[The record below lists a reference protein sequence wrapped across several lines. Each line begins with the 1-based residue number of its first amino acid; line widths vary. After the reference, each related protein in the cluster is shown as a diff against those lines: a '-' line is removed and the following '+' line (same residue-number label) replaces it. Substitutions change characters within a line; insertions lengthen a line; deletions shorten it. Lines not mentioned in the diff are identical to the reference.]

1 MRHVQLKA
9 PGTENLVLA
18 EVDRPKPGPGEVLVK
33 VHAASINYR
42 DFLIAMGFYGSPG
55 LTLPLVPLSDGA
67 GQVVEVGDGVTQ
79 MQAGD
84 RVTSLF
90 WQDWMDGVATGENRS
105 ISTGCEAPGMLTEY
119 ALLPESAVARFPDN
133 LSYDEAATLP
143 CAGLTAWSSLTTHAR
158 VKPGETV
165 LLMGTGG
172 VSLFGLQFAKAL
184 GATAIVTSSS
194 NEKLQRAQQLG
205 ADHVI
210 NYKETPE
217 WGTRAFELAN
227 GGVDALIEIGG
238 AETLQQSLAAVGV
251 SGRIAYV
258 GTLTGM
264 NTDLNLLELLGKNLQ
279 IHGLTV
285 GNRAEHEKMIG
296 FIDEHGLNP
305 VIDRRF
311 DLEQSPKAIESIT
324 AGQHFG
330 KLVVTLA

>member
-1 MRHVQLKA
+1 MRHVQLKE
-9 PGTENLVLA
+9 PGMENLVLA
-18 EVDRPKPGPGEVLVK
+18 EVEQPQPGPGEVLVR

-42 DFLIAMGFYGSPG
+42 DFLIASGLYGSPRM
-55 LTLPLVPLSDGA
+55 TLPLVPLSDGA
-67 GQVVEVGDGVTQ
+67 GEVIEVGDGVTQ
-79 MQAGD
+79 VQAGD

-90 WQDWMDGVATGENRS
+90 WQDWPDGFATTANRS
-105 ISTGCEAPGMLTEY
+105 ISTGFEAPGMLTEY
-119 ALLPESAVARFPDN
+119 ALLPESAVARFPGS

-184 GATAIVTSSS
+184 GATTIITSSS
-194 NEKLQRAQQLG
+194 NEKLHRAQELG

-210 NYKETPE
+210 NYQETPE
-217 WGTRAFELAN
+217 WGAKAFELAD
-227 GGVDALIEIGG
+227 GGVDAVIEIGG

-264 NTDLNLLELLGKNLQ
+264 NANLNLLELLGKNLQ

-285 GNRAEHEKMIG
+285 GNRTEHEKMIG
-296 FIDEHGLNP
+296 FIDEHRLNP

-311 DLEQSPKAIESIT
+311 DLEQSPQAIANIA

>member
-1 MRHVQLKA
+1 MRHVQLKE
-9 PGTENLVLA
+9 PGMENLVLA
-18 EVDRPKPGPGEVLVK
+18 EVEQPQPGPGEVLVR

-42 DFLIAMGFYGSPG
+42 DFLIASGLYGSPRM
-55 LTLPLVPLSDGA
+55 TLPLVPLSDGA
-67 GQVVEVGDGVTQ
+67 GEVIEVGDGVTQ
-79 MQAGD
+79 VQAGD

-90 WQDWMDGVATGENRS
+90 WQDWPDGFATTANRS
-105 ISTGCEAPGMLTEY
+105 TSAGCEAPGMLTEY
-119 ALLPESAVARFPDN
+119 ALLPESAVARFPGS

-184 GATAIVTSSS
+184 GATTIITSSS
-194 NEKLQRAQQLG
+194 NEKLHRAQELG

-210 NYKETPE
+210 NYQETPE
-217 WGTRAFELAN
+217 WGAKAFELAD
-227 GGVDALIEIGG
+227 GGVDAVIEIGG

-264 NTDLNLLELLGKNLQ
+264 NANLNLLELLGKNLQ

-285 GNRAEHEKMIG
+285 GNRTEHEKMIG
-296 FIDEHGLNP
+296 FIDEHRLNP

-311 DLEQSPKAIESIT
+311 DLEQSPQAIANIA

>member
-1 MRHVQLKA
+1 
-9 PGTENLVLA
+9 
-18 EVDRPKPGPGEVLVK
+18 
-33 VHAASINYR
+33 
-42 DFLIAMGFYGSPG
+42 
-55 LTLPLVPLSDGA
+55 
-67 GQVVEVGDGVTQ
+67 
-79 MQAGD
+79 
-84 RVTSLF
+84 
-90 WQDWMDGVATGENRS
+90 
-105 ISTGCEAPGMLTEY
+105 MLTEY

-227 GGVDALIEIGG
+227 GGVDAIIEIGG

-311 DLEQSPKAIESIT
+311 DLEQSPQAIKRIA

>member
-1 MRHVQLKA
+1 MRHVQLKE
-9 PGTENLVLA
+9 PGMENLVLA
-18 EVDRPKPGPGEVLVK
+18 EVEQPQPGPGEVLVR

-42 DFLIAMGFYGSPG
+42 DFLIASGLYGSPRM
-55 LTLPLVPLSDGA
+55 TLPLVPLSDGA
-67 GQVVEVGDGVTQ
+67 GEVIEVGDGVTQ
-79 MQAGD
+79 VQAGD

-90 WQDWMDGVATGENRS
+90 WQDWPDGFATTANRS

-119 ALLPESAVARFPDN
+119 ALLPESAVARFPGS

-184 GATAIVTSSS
+184 GATTIITSSS
-194 NEKLQRAQQLG
+194 NEKLHRAQELG

-210 NYKETPE
+210 NYQETPE
-217 WGTRAFELAN
+217 WGAKAFELAD
-227 GGVDALIEIGG
+227 GGVDAVIEIGG

-264 NTDLNLLELLGKNLQ
+264 NANLNLLELLGKNLQ

-285 GNRAEHEKMIG
+285 GNRTEHEKMIG
-296 FIDEHGLNP
+296 FIDEHRLNP

-311 DLEQSPKAIESIT
+311 DLEQSPQAIANIA